1 MYCSNSSYNAIL
13 LIPIVW
19 PLSCIQ
25 QPSNSMSNDYIQ
37 ETAGRLMREE
47 GWTWRNQ
54 AAILAQVYVVF
65 FSGFLFSFWRDLPAI
80 STVLG
85 CFVNIQDSHRQELP
99 HIALIDIWGELLSG
113 INSTENDPHP
123 LKMHRSLEVPH
134 PTPDFLRLAG
144 TLNVSN
150 ISTHRRT
157 LIIEA
162 IYSYNQRYQH
172 SYCWIR

>member
-65 FSGFLFSFWRDLPAI
+65 LFRISLFLLERPPSDLY
-80 STVLG
+80 SLG

-99 HIALIDIWGELLSG
+99 HIASIDIWGELLSG

-144 TLNVSN
+144 TLNVNN